1 MQGFNRTTFFAYI
14 RKAPFGGRISQS
26 QIDGI
31 ESIIAAFDET
41 GEKSKRFLAYILAT
55 AFHETGGRMQP
66 VREGFA
72 KTDAAARKIV
82 AKRSYGV
89 PAENGKVYYGRGH
102 VQLTWPKNY
111 KTMGGILNEDLY
123 NNPDLALDP
132 EISASIL
139 VEGMLRGKS
148 ARGDFT
154 GKALEDYFNDETN
167 DPVGA
172 RRIVNGTDKAQL
184 IAGYYKNF
192 LDALTQAKDSA
203 VPEDVQPHEAEA
215 DKPSLMKDKTLMG
228 GISAV
233 AGSGAVGALTAID
246 SPWAFLAFFVL
257 AVGAFLFL
265 TGRLKI
271 AYKAG
276 V

>member
-1 MQGFNRTTFFAYI
+1 MQGLNRTTFYAYI
-14 RKAPFGGRISQS
+14 RKAPFGGRLSQS
-26 QIDGI
+26 QVDGI
-31 ESIIAAFDET
+31 ESILNAFADT
-41 GEKSKRFLAYILAT
+41 GEKSTRFLAYILAT
-55 AFHETGGRMQP
+55 AFHETGGRMVP

-72 KTDAAARKIV
+72 KTDSAARKIV

-89 PAENGKVYYGRGH
+89 PDKNGKVYYGRGH
-102 VQLTWPKNY
+102 VQLTWAKNY
-111 KTMGGILNEDLY
+111 KTMGGIIGEDLY
-123 NNPDLALDP
+123 NNPDLALKP
-132 EISASIL
+132 EISAAIL

-148 ARGDFT
+148 AKGDFT
-154 GKALEDYFNDETN
+154 GKALEDYFNDQQN
-167 DPVGA
+167 DAVGA
-172 RRIVNGTDKAQL
+172 RRIVNGTDKAVL

-192 LDALTQAKDSA
+192 LDALAHAKDGQQ
-203 VPEDVQPHEAEA
+203 PDDVQAHEAEPDRPA
-215 DKPSLMKDKTLMG
+215 LMKDKTLMG

-246 SPWAFLAFFVL
+246 SPWAFAAFFVL
-257 AVGAFLFL
+257 VIGAFLFL